1 MTSKTS
7 WTVNVKS
14 FMDREHQECNR
25 IPTAVVQRFILSRM
39 KRCVGA
45 WGANGVITDSV

>member
-1 MTSKTS
+1 MRE
-7 WTVNVKS
+7 WNDVKN
-14 FMDREHQECNR
+14 FMDLERARHQECNR

-39 KRCVGA
+39 KRCMGA